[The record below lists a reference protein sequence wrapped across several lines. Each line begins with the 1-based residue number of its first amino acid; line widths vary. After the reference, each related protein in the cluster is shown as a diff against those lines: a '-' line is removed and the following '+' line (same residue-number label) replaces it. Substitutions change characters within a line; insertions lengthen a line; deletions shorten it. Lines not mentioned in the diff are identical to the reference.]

1 MPHPSSTHLLLD
13 ILGRGTAP
21 VPRDLPEQ
29 EWDALLAA
37 ASRQFVLPLLAHR
50 LRERDAAGL
59 PPAPARQ
66 QLADAHT
73 LGLLRAEAWRQQLD
87 EALGA
92 LRAHAV
98 PAALLKG
105 AFLAAHA
112 YPSPAVRPM
121 GDLDLLVP
129 PELLA
134 RAIDALV
141 DVGYARPDARTWVV
155 HRTHRHPPP
164 LTRPGRL
171 QVELHVAIEPTS
183 APFTLPLADVWTR
196 AQPVPGGGQYAL
208 ALAPEDLL
216 LHLATH
222 MGRSHLLGS
231 SLVRVYDV
239 AVWLERFGRT
249 VDWDAVVRRSTESG
263 ARRFVST
270 ALAITERLL
279 GVAVPA
285 EVRRAL
291 HAEADDAVVADAVA
305 LLDTSTVE
313 LSGALALTRTDESTW
328 ARLRRVGRAL
338 LAPPA
343 PGRARTGPVAAGWAA
358 RGRRDTFR
366 TRWGTIA
373 RVLLRPTEA
382 RAALQRVGRVKRLRA
397 WAIEGG

>member
-1 MPHPSSTHLLLD
+1 MPASSSTHLLLD

-37 ASRQFVLPLLAHR
+37 ASRQFVLPLLWHR
-50 LRERDAAGL
+50 LRERDAAAL
-59 PPAPARQ
+59 PPAAVQQ

-73 LGLLRAEAWRQQLD
+73 LGLLRAEAWHQQL
-87 EALGA
+87 EELLAALQ
-92 LRAHAV
+92 AHAV

-112 YPSPAVRPM
+112 YPSTAVRPM

-129 PELLA
+129 GELLA
-134 RAIDALV
+134 RAIDALA
-141 DVGYARPDARTWVV
+141 DVGYARPDARTWAV

-171 QVELHVAIEPTS
+171 QVELHVGIEPTTT
-183 APFTLPLADVWTR
+183 PFTLPLADVWTR
-196 AQPVPGGGQYAL
+196 AQPVPGGGQGAL

-239 AVWLERFGRT
+239 AVWLERFGPAA
-249 VDWDAVVRRSTESG
+249 DWDVIVRRAVESG

-270 ALAITERLL
+270 ALGLTERLL
-279 GVAVPA
+279 DVELPT

-291 HAEADDAVVADAVA
+291 HRDADDVAVTDAVA
-305 LLDTSTVE
+305 LLDASTVE
-313 LSGALALTRTDESTW
+313 LSGVLALMRPDDSTW

-338 LAPPA
+338 LAPP
-343 PGRARTGPVAAGWAA
+343 PGRPRTGPVAASWAA
-358 RGRRDTFR
+358 RGRRDTLR
-366 TRWGTIA
+366 TRWKTVA
-373 RVLLRPTEA
+373 HALLAPAEA
-382 RAALQRVGRVKRLRA
+382 RAALQRVGRVRRLRA
-397 WAIEGG
+397 WAVGGG